1 MSKKQNRKKK
11 RMPTQ
16 KQANIDELKNLKSK
30 FWDIKD
36 AYPSVKTFAATLVQF
51 CVYTVLASAGIFI
64 RFSDTG
70 VNPTKFWLLVAFGA
84 ILSTLPVFVYRYKP
98 VLFVSML
105 LGITL
110 GISTGFYAKTSKGI
124 DINAFYYVDLFAV
137 AMVLLM
143 GFVLYKKL
151 AKTSVKRP

>member
-1 MSKKQNRKKK
+1 MSKKQKQKK
-11 RMPTQ
+11 RVFAQ
-16 KQANIDELKNLKSK
+16 KQANIDELKTLKSK
-30 FWDIKD
+30 FWDVKD
-36 AYPSVKTFAATLVQF
+36 AYPSAKTFAATLVQF

-64 RFSDTG
+64 RFSETG
-70 VNPTKFWLLVAFGA
+70 VNPTKFWLLAAFGA

-98 VLFVSML
+98 VLFVSLL

-110 GISTGFYAKTSKGI
+110 GISTGIYAQTSKGI
-124 DINAFYYVDLFAV
+124 DINSFYYVDLFAV

-143 GFVLYKKL
+143 GFVLSKKL